1 VCSIASQVGV
11 LKKSV
16 VDKLQNL
23 KKWAAP
29 EKAKLSLAND
39 TLSLSPLSSAL
50 YHQHEAIQFQ
60 SVHRGSLHELVMDLT
75 LTPVVSGM
83 QAHAPLVAFPATALV
98 VPEPL
103 GVVLIFSCWNL
114 PIGENETDRSLLHS
128 IRQRRLR

>member
-1 VCSIASQVGV
+1 MCSIASQVGV

-60 SVHRGSLHELVMDLT
+60 SVHRGSLHELVMDFT

-114 PIGENETDRSLLHS
+114 PIGENETDLNLPHS
-128 IRQRRLR
+128 ICQRCLR